1 MDTTLRRNL
10 IKQGIVVALVAAI
23 SVAVGASMLGVVV
36 IYAGMTALSVVASK
50 GFVSALFQEVR
61 GGQPAYATKSVW
73 RKPQGKQAHW
83 ARYRVRVR

>member
-10 IKQGIVVALVAAI
+10 IKQGIVLAFVAAI
-23 SVAVGASMLGVVV
+23 SVAVGASMLGVVA
-36 IYAGMTALSVVASK
+36 IYAGASALSVVASK
-50 GFVSALFQEVR
+50 GVLSALYQELR
-61 GGQPAYATKSVW
+61 SSQPAYATKSVW